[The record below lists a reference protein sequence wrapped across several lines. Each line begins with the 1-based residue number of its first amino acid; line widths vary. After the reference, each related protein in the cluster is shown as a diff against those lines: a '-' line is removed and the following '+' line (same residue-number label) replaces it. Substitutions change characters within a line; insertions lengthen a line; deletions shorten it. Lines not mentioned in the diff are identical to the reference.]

1 MTSKEFIAA
10 IKDSI
15 LAMNSNVATQFVQ
28 LEHDIDKAERIDMLT
43 HLLYSGRKHLVNE
56 FKDWCYIENFD
67 SSDMCNLVT
76 WLLCFKLPEIFESD
90 KDTKTIFKELMKS
103 YKK

>member
-1 MTSKEFIAA
+1 MSSKEFVAT

-15 LAMNSNVATQFVQ
+15 LAMNSDAAAQFVQ
-28 LEHDIDKAERIDMLT
+28 LEHDIDKVEKITLLT
-43 HLLYSGRKHLVNE
+43 NLLYSGRKHLVDE

-76 WLLCFKLPEIFESD
+76 WVLCFKIPEILESD
-90 KDTKTIFKELMKS
+90 KDTKTLFKELMAR